1 MTEEMKKPNTDQTQE
16 QNVDPTETGD
26 PALKGK
32 TFTQDEVN
40 RIVSD
45 RLARERS
52 KAETPASDREQELNA
67 REQNLKCRELIAD
80 NSDKYPQALLK
91 VLDTSDF
98 EKFKTTADALIQHF
112 PNLTQ
117 PFRNPPP
124 PALGSPVKRDPI
136 AEVFKPK
143 I

>member
-1 MTEEMKKPNTDQTQE
+1 MTEEMNKPNTEQAQE
-16 QNVDPTETGD
+16 QNVDSTETGD
-26 PALKGK
+26 PASKGK

-52 KAETPASDREQELNA
+52 KAEAPASDREQELNV

-117 PFRNPPP
+117 PLRNPPP
-124 PALGSPVKRDPI
+124 PALGSPVREDPI

-143 I
+143 N